1 MRTRRRSTLDTPT
14 ARPAADGASLGW
26 PVALP
31 PVVPPEALPPQPELP
46 RIKVLHVI
54 TRFWAGAGGNTLLSA
69 LGADPGRY
77 DVWVAGADGGPL
89 WEPAERAGLRTVRLR
104 RFREVLAPVDDLAV
118 LWQLVRLLRRE
129 RFTVVHTHSA
139 KGGFLGRLAAWL
151 TRVPLVVH
159 TYHGFSYH
167 DFMPAWRRRLYLTLE
182 RLGRPFT
189 HAFLAVSP
197 RVASEA
203 VAMRLAPPGSVTV
216 VPSAVELDQLPD
228 RPDPRLR
235 QELGLPA
242 GTRLVGTVGRL
253 DFQKAPLD
261 FVRMAARVAAA
272 RPSVRFVMV
281 GDGPMADEVRAEAER
296 LGVDLALIGFRA
308 DAPVLATAFD
318 VFVIASLYEGLGRAL
333 TEALGS
339 GRPVVATAVNG
350 VPDLVVPGSTGLL
363 APPGDPGALAESVIW
378 LLDHPEEG
386 RRMGGQGRALV
397 RTLFDPALM
406 CELIDRTYRHL
417 LGLPDP
423 GSHEIDLT
431 DQAQARPVAATA
443 TAADG
448 RAGLVAEKRGA

>member
-1 MRTRRRSTLDTPT
+1 MRTHRRSTFDTPT
-14 ARPAADGASLGW
+14 VRSAADGASLGW

-69 LGADPGRY
+69 LGADPERY

-89 WEPAERAGLRTVRLR
+89 WERAERAGLRTVRLR
-104 RFREVLAPVDDLAV
+104 RFREVLAPVDDLSV

-261 FVRMAARVAAA
+261 FVRMAATVAAA
-272 RPSVRFVMV
+272 RPAVRFVMV

-308 DAPVLATAFD
+308 DAPALATAFD

-350 VPDLVVPGSTGLL
+350 VPDLVVDGATGYLVPPGRPDLL
-363 APPGDPGALAESVIW
+363 AE
-378 LLDHPEEG
+378 
-386 RRMGGQGRALV
+386 
-397 RTLFDPALM
+397 RTLAV
-406 CELIDRTYRHL
+406 
-417 LGLPDP
+417 LGLPD
-423 GSHEIDLT
+423 
-431 DQAQARPVAATA
+431 
-443 TAADG
+443 
-448 RAGLVAEKRGA
+448 RGAPLGTAGAARIAGRFDVSSMVAGIEALYREALAGPSRRAETAVEAEGAAAGRR

>member
-1 MRTRRRSTLDTPT
+1 MRTRRRSTLDTPA
-14 ARPAADGASLGW
+14 ARPDADGASLGW

-31 PVVPPEALPPQPELP
+31 PVVPPEALPPQPDLP

-69 LGADPGRY
+69 LGAAPDRY

-89 WEPAERAGLRTVRLR
+89 WERAERAGLRTVKLR
-104 RFREVLAPVDDLAV
+104 RFREVLSPFDDLSV

-167 DFMPAWRRRLYLTLE
+167 DYMPAWRRRLYLTLE
-182 RLGRPFT
+182 RLVRRFT

-235 QELGLPA
+235 KELGLPA

-272 RPSVRFVMV
+272 RPAVRFVMV

-296 LGVDLALIGFRA
+296 LGVEVALVGFRA

-318 VFVIASLYEGLGRAL
+318 VFVISSLYEGLGRAL

-363 APPGDPGALAESVIW
+363 APPGDPGALAESVTW

-386 RRMGGQGRALV
+386 RRMGGQGRVLV

-423 GSHEIDLT
+423 GGQEIELT
-431 DQAQARPVAATA
+431 DRPQARPVAAAAA
-443 TAADG
+443 TADA